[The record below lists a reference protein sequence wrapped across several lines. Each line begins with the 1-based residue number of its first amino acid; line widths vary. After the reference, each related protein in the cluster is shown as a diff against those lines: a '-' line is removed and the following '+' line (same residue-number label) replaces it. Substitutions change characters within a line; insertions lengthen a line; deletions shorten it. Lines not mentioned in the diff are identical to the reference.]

1 MKERE
6 WTQHLLIRSLT
17 SPQRRDI
24 NRKIISNI
32 SLEFFTSSAY
42 RKAMKIIREH
52 FSETNN
58 FLTWGQLLINP
69 DLGEK
74 TSTFLRGRE
83 IRRKKLR
90 ETDDS
95 FVLPVDKDGYNS
107 LIKRTQHDAK
117 LSKLFELQNEL
128 TTELKENLTPSQ
140 LEPLLTL
147 CTDTVSNITNLK
159 TKKGNLFEVTRDNV
173 KKSLKDFYRQV
184 KNNFFLPTGFTAF
197 DSVNLGL
204 PMDSFMLI
212 AGKSGT
218 GKSALATQ
226 LSINFKRAGA
236 RVCFMPLEMS
246 EEQMLLRFA
255 SNFLSIPVNELVI
268 NLKAYYKDIVK
279 SITKELVK
287 GEGCFHFYTPD
298 IEETYPDA
306 LTRVRDYQYD
316 VTIADYIGLFNQM
329 HPEQSKSLD
338 MSTRFGKLHATKY
351 RSLTIALAQL
361 DDEADRIRYAR
372 AMKEHASNA
381 WIWKETQSDII
392 ETGSIT
398 IKQIKARNQNPCD
411 IKLRCNLA
419 CSQYSDYIEDMDYNK
434 GDNDSRRKDKSL
446 GVGFDTSSDV
456 PD

>member
-1 MKERE
+1 MGKERE
-6 WTQHLLIRSLT
+6 WTQHLIIRSLT
-17 SPQRRDI
+17 SPQRKDI
-24 NRKIISNI
+24 NRKIISDI
-32 SLEFFTSSAY
+32 SPEFFTSSAY
-42 RKAMKIIREH
+42 KKAMKLIYEH
-52 FSETNN
+52 YSETNS
-58 FLTWGQLLINP
+58 FLTWGELLLNP
-69 DLGEK
+69 NLSEK

-90 ETDDS
+90 ENDDS
-95 FVLPVDKDGYNS
+95 FVLPIDKEGYKS
-107 LIKRTQHDAK
+107 LIKRSQHDAR

-128 TTELKENLTPSQ
+128 TTELKENLTPDQ

-147 CTDTVSNITNLK
+147 CTDTVSNISNLK
-159 TKKGNLFEVTRDNV
+159 TKKGNHFEVTRDSV
-173 KKSLKDFYRQV
+173 KNSLKEFYKQV

-204 PMDSFMLI
+204 PLDSFMLI
-212 AGKSGT
+212 SGKSGT

-255 SNFLSIPVNELVI
+255 SNFLTIPVNELVR
-268 NLKAYYKDIVK
+268 NLKIYYKDIVR
-279 SITKELVK
+279 SITRELVK

-298 IEETYPDA
+298 IDETYPDA

-351 RSLTIALAQL
+351 RSLTIALCQL

-381 WIWKETQSDII
+381 WIWKENLSDIL

-419 CSQYSDYIEDMDYNK
+419 CSQYSDYIEDIDNK
-434 GDNDSRRKDKSL
+434 TGVDDKRNKSL
-446 GVGFDTSSDV
+446 GNGFDTSSDV

>member
-1 MKERE
+1 MGKERE
-6 WTQHLLIRSLT
+6 WTQHLIIRSLT
-17 SPQRRDI
+17 SPQRKDI
-24 NRKIISNI
+24 NRKIISDINP
-32 SLEFFTSSAY
+32 EFFTSSAY
-42 RKAMKIIREH
+42 KKAMKLISEH
-52 FSETNN
+52 YSETNS
-58 FLTWGQLLINP
+58 FLTWGELLLNP
-69 DLGEK
+69 NLGDK

-90 ETDDS
+90 ESDDA
-95 FVLPVDKDGYNS
+95 FVLPVDKEGYKS
-107 LIKRTQHDAK
+107 LIKRSQHDAR

-128 TTELKENLTPSQ
+128 TTELKENLTPDQ
-140 LEPLLTL
+140 LEPLLSL
-147 CTDTVSNITNLK
+147 CTDTVSNISNLK
-159 TKKGNLFEVTRDNV
+159 TKKGNHFEVTRDNV
-173 KKSLKDFYRQV
+173 KNSLKEFYKQV

-204 PMDSFMLI
+204 PLDSFMLI
-212 AGKSGT
+212 SGKSGT

-255 SNFLSIPVNELVI
+255 SNFLTVPVNELVR
-268 NLKAYYKDIVK
+268 NLKIYYKDIVR
-279 SITKELVK
+279 SITRELVK

-298 IEETYPDA
+298 IDETYPDA

-381 WIWKETQSDII
+381 WIWKENLSDIL

-419 CSQYSDYIEDMDYNK
+419 CSQYSDYIEDMDHKNGVEDK
-434 GDNDSRRKDKSL
+434 RNKSL
-446 GVGFDTSSDV
+446 GAGFDTSSDV